1 MARAMLG
8 FLAMMTVVKG
18 VLLASLLAQV

>member
-18 VLLASLLAQV
+18 VLLASLLA